1 MEHLSKSLLLIAI
14 SLQVACGVKGKPLPP
29 LQPAHLGRGE
39 PTFTDADKDST
50 STKKRTYQEESEDET
65 SEE

>member
-1 MEHLSKSLLLIAI
+1 MAHLNKSLILITI
-14 SLQVACGVKGKPLPP
+14 CFQVACGVKGKPLPP

-39 PTFTDADKDST
+39 PTFTEAEKKSE
-50 STKKRTYQEESEDET
+50 SEKKRAFQEEKENED